1 MYQPFLQVPLFLLKK
16 TGVNTKPGINRVG
29 IQFMFWGLSVGRG
42 IDCVVVFNNF
52 PINCTIR
59 SRSQFSDCR
68 KMCFTIKGKRN
79 NNIEA
84 TIFAEE
90 NTP

>member
-1 MYQPFLQVPLFLLKK
+1 
-16 TGVNTKPGINRVG
+16 
-29 IQFMFWGLSVGRG
+29 MFWGLSVGRG

-68 KMCFTIKGKRN
+68 KMCFTIKGKCN

-84 TIFAEE
+84 AIFAEE
-90 NTP
+90 NTPYVKPLRFKKHCVTNIDFSGHRNNFD